1 MWIKKIQN
9 KEHKKCKHMV
19 GNYCCLFSTVPPEP
33 MFECWNH
40 KQLMGQRAGLFK
52 FPFFFFFFFFFLVVV
67 MAVVFL
73 SFSFII
79 FCLFFFLFSLPRP
92 C

>member
-52 FPFFFFFFFFFLVVV
+52 FPFFFFFGGGNG
-67 MAVVFL
+67 
-73 SFSFII
+73 SGFSF
-79 FCLFFFLFSLPRP
+79 LFIYNFLFIFFLFSLPRP